1 MERYHVRLGRRRT
14 TVTVDT
20 IVAEYLALH
29 LGIEPEPSRAHSAV
43 REWLQR
49 QLDDNKDPG
58 RSRTSQWLLGRI
70 VEALARPSLVGL
82 YGQWLDTKIARMRA
96 REHKR

>member
-29 LGIEPEPSRAHSAV
+29 LGIEPGTVEAHSAV
-43 REWLQR
+43 REWLQ
-49 QLDDNKDPG
+49 Q
-58 RSRTSQWLLGRI
+58 
-70 VEALARPSLVGL
+70 
-82 YGQWLDTKIARMRA
+82 
-96 REHKR
+96 